1 MQHCVPLAHSTTQ
14 MLAHVLLAFTA
25 LLVQQSPRNALQ
37 APLVM
42 RPNDPQLNSAR
53 TVPLDSIVESTT
65 WWNPQDLAERGTTAP
80 REHQE
85 LTGLSAL
92 LVHFAL
98 MELLNL
104 SCVLMGH
111 LGTSLKGCPLMTAL
125 TAPLD
130 ITAKV
135 LD

>member
-14 MLAHVLLAFTA
+14 MLAHVLLASTA

-65 WWNPQDLAERGTTAP
+65 WWNPQDPAERGTTAP

-98 MELLNL
+98 MELMNRN
-104 SCVLMGH
+104 CVLMGH
-111 LGTSLKGCPLMTAL
+111 LGTLLKGCPLMTAL